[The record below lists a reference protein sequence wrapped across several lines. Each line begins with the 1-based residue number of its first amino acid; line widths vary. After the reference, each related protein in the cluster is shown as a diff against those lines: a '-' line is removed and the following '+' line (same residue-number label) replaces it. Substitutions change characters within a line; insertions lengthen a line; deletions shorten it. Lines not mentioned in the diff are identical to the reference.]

1 MGAACERRRERTVG
15 VVVGVR
21 RGGEEGGGDLGI
33 GGLLVHA
40 EGTLH
45 QGREEDGNDV
55 GDEHRQQQT
64 ALQGVEDSIGE
75 EDDRN
80 DQRSRV
86 E

>member
-1 MGAACERRRERTVG
+1 MVIWGLAACVG
-15 VVVGVR
+15 AS
-21 RGGEEGGGDLGI
+21 EETY
-33 GGLLVHA
+33 LLVHA
-40 EGTLH
+40 EGTLY